1 MNSVRRSNRFDKAQ
15 LVTVT
20 LRKGTDGF
28 GLELGGTSPPII
40 AGVFGDAV
48 TSGIREGDKLLEVNG
63 CSVRGL
69 GHQEAGKMISEGP
82 GVATLLIHTVKPAPT
97 PNGQLVYSG
106 WLLKK
111 GGSGVTP
118 RNWRR
123 RWFVVR
129 DDCIAYYY
137 AAPSVSAVWALLG
150 KVVCSCNYHMTVLSG
165 AI

>member
-1 MNSVRRSNRFDKAQ
+1 LFSLS
-15 LVTVT
+15 LS
-20 LRKGTDGF
+20 LS
-28 GLELGGTSPPII
+28 LSPC
-40 AGVFGDAV
+40 AYA
-48 TSGIREGDKLLEVNG
+48 
-63 CSVRGL
+63 
-69 GHQEAGKMISEGP
+69 
-82 GVATLLIHTVKPAPT
+82 
-97 PNGQLVYSG
+97 GQLVYSG

-165 AI
+165 EPSNCILMDTCGFRI